1 MAAAASNISI
11 KVTGCPGPVASLTV
25 TDLQLQLLKSVTWS
39 VTAQAAVDPSLGAL
53 QLDAGSTR
61 DVTYGLRFLAQP
73 QSPQKQLAGSVVV
86 ANVGLKALLL
96 QQLFVEVL
104 PLDMGAL
111 GQPPVI
117 LPVKCAADSSIAIAA
132 AAAATTTGSSSSH
145 TTSAPLLMAAVP
157 AGSQI
162 RCSFAGVIPQGLAG
176 QAAVTARVLLAD
188 GSSFASSSSLQ
199 YDLSVDPQLVVS
211 TGQCAIVSDGYIG
224 GRGRIVPQRTS
235 RPASA
240 AAPTRICNTQS
251 VSFVASL
258 GPFQRSDCGKKLW
271 VSTWQGAGLSTEG
284 GS

>member
-39 VTAQAAVDPSLGAL
+39 VTAQAAVDPNLGAV
-53 QLDAGSTR
+53 QLDAGVTR
-61 DVTYGLRFLAQP
+61 DVAYGLRFLAQP
-73 QSPQKQLAGSVVV
+73 QSPQKQLTGTVVV

-96 QQLFVEVL
+96 QQMYVEVL

-132 AAAATTTGSSSSH
+132 AAAATTSGSSSH
-145 TTSAPLLMAAVP
+145 TTSAPLPMAAVP

-176 QAAVTARVLLAD
+176 QAAVTARVLLTD
-188 GSSFASSSSLQ
+188 GSSFASTSSMQ
-199 YDLSVDPQLVVS
+199 YDLSQEPQQVVS

-258 GPFQRSDCGKKLW
+258 GPFDRSDCGKKLW
-271 VSTWQGAGLSTEG
+271 VSTWQVAVLQLRSP
-284 GS
+284 